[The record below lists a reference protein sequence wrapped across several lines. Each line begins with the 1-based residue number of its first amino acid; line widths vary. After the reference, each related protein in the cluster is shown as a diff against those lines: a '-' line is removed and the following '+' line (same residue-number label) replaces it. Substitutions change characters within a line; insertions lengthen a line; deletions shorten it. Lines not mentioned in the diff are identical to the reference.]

1 MNIMFV
7 EAELI
12 AICIGL
18 IPTIDNKDIHNIIV
32 IIDSITIASKILES
46 QINPFQ
52 KIIILLVTRIRSFLS
67 KDNRNAKETYYILGV
82 FLFFL
87 CFI

>member
-1 MNIMFV
+1 MNIMSV

-18 IPTIDNKDIHNIIV
+18 IPAINNKDIHNIIV

-67 KDNRNAKETYYILGV
+67 KDNRNAKEAYCMLGV